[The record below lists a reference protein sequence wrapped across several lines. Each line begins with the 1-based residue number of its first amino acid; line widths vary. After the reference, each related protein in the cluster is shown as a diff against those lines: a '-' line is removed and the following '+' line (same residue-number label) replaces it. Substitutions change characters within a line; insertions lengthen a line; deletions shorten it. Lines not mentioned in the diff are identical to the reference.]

1 MPKEEPEEGNQA
13 RDWRT
18 VSPTPRGRL
27 GALHWDEALGGRQR
41 PGPRGQ
47 AEEHEVLLEP
57 CSELGPWQAAS
68 PAWARPTSLHARSL

>member
-27 GALHWDEALGGRQR
+27 GALHWDEALGGRQTQ
-41 PGPRGQ
+41 GPWGQ

-68 PAWARPTSLHARSL
+68 PARARPTSLHARCL